1 MRGQLATR
9 HQPLTT
15 KRSAFTL
22 IELLVVI
29 AVIALLMAVLLPS
42 LRAARERAKRTVCA
56 ANLQQIGRGIMAYGM
71 DYDRL
76 PVPGLQSPNGNA
88 NVLWLPLVH
97 SYVYQTTRPDAIGE
111 PQRRWNVMN
120 LGYLHQT
127 LTIESASVFYCPTT
141 SKGQRYQDHAER
153 YTWSFDSNIQ
163 SSNGHIGHMLEVSYS
178 YTPQGRRREE
188 LSMGDY
194 AYQASFKLSTLNN
207 RAPLALD
214 RVRYNDNSPRWNVHR
229 GSGGRAGGSNILY
242 GDGSVR
248 FRLAQ
253 EDEKAFWEANHM
265 KNSVGTFR
273 ALLYKYRQ

>member
-1 MRGQLATR
+1 MMIPD
-9 HQPLTT
+9 QPLAT

-56 ANLQQIGRGIMAYGM
+56 ANLQQIGRGIMAYATEH
-71 DYDRL
+71 DRL
-76 PVPGLQSPNGNA
+76 PVPGLSGSIST
-88 NVLWLPLVH
+88 VLWLPLVH
-97 SYVYQTTRPDAIGE
+97 DFVYQSTAANAIGE
-111 PQRRWNVMN
+111 PKRRWNVMN

-127 LTIESASVFYCPTT
+127 QTIESAEVFYCPTQP
-141 SKGQRYQDHAER
+141 KGQRYQDHAER

-214 RVRYNDNSPRWNVHR
+214 RVTYSDHSPRLDVHR
-229 GSGGRAGGSNILY
+229 GPGGRVGGLNILY

-248 FRLAQ
+248 FRPTQ
-253 EDEKAFWEANHM
+253 EDEKAFWKANLLD
-265 KNSVGTFR
+265 NRVGTFR
-273 ALLYKYRQ
+273 ALLYMYGQ